1 MIKLKLEL
9 QGWDDSCADKVVTIP
24 SNIRSELNRQSEY
37 VIIDSTPP
45 IPGVQTMDVWELNEV
60 IDDINSENPSMTA
73 ELLALI
79 MDAVDGDLEN
89 EEFVRRIKENDFIF
103 EDLSDITWK
112 MGSEDLAACYIAT
125 ELGVPFDTGITK
137 EILEFISKDEIT
149 DYIDWSA
156 IWAQYE
162 AIGFR
167 LAEDLE
173 SEEYSLYLIHW
184 R

>member
-1 MIKLKLEL
+1 MIKLKIEL
-9 QGWDDSCADKVVTIP
+9 QDWDTCTEKVVTIP
-24 SNIRSELNRQSEY
+24 ADILSELNRQNEY
-37 VIIDSTPP
+37 IIIDCTPS
-45 IPGVQTMDVWELNEV
+45 IPGVQAMDIWELNEV
-60 IDDINSENPSMTA
+60 IDSINSENPSMTA

-79 MDAVDGDLEN
+79 MEAVDGELED
-89 EEFVRRIKENDFIF
+89 EEFVRRIRENDFMF

-112 MGSEDLAACYIAT
+112 MGNQEVAACYIAT

-137 EILEFISKDEIT
+137 EILEFLKKDEIT

-156 IWAQYE
+156 IWDQYE
-162 AIGFR
+162 AIGFK